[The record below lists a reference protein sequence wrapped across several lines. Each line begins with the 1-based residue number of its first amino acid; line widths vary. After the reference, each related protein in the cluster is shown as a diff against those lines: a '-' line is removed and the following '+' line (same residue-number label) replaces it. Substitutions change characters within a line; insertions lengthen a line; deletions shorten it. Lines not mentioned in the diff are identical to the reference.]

1 MIELSP
7 YILLGILEGLV
18 IAAVLALMAVG
29 LNIVFGV
36 LRIINIA
43 HGEFFMLGAVIAWI
57 ITDSVMSVIGG
68 QGIVSFAL
76 ALLLTP
82 LLVGVLAVLADK
94 LILKRIN
101 YDPQRTIIATIGLLY
116 SIQQLT
122 LMGFGAT
129 PRAVSPPFNFRIEIP
144 WIQWR
149 GPELQG
155 AELQGAELQGA
166 GLQETGFALYWPVG
180 LATTSYKLAV
190 IAVAA
195 LVLLAIWLVITRSK
209 IGLIMRATQ
218 FDRDTAAAMG
228 INVGRVYTLVF
239 ASGAALAGL
248 AAVLIVPIRQAHY
261 LMGQEALLL
270 SFIVVIIGG
279 LGSFVGTIIAA
290 VLIGLSEGLTSIFFT
305 PTLAKIISM
314 IIVIFIL
321 ILKPD
326 GLSGRK

>member
-43 HGEFFMLGAVIAWI
+43 HGEFFMLGAVIAWL
-57 ITDSVMSVIGG
+57 ITDSVMSAIGG

-82 LLVGVLAVLADK
+82 LLVGVLAVLADR

-129 PRAVSPPFNFRIEIP
+129 PRAVPPPFNSRIEIP

-155 AELQGAELQGA
+155 AE
-166 GLQETGFALYWPVG
+166 LQETGFALYWPVG

-290 VLIGLSEGLTSIFFT
+290 ILIGLSEGLTSIFFT

-314 IIVIFIL
+314 TIVIFIL

>member
-43 HGEFFMLGAVIAWI
+43 HGEFFMLGAVIAWL
-57 ITDSVMSVIGG
+57 ITDSVMSIIGG

-82 LLVGVLAVLADK
+82 LLIGVLAVLADR

-129 PRAVSPPFNFRIEIP
+129 PRAVPPPFNSRIEIP

-155 AELQGAELQGA
+155 AELQ
-166 GLQETGFALYWPVG
+166 ETGFAIYWPVG

-314 IIVIFIL
+314 TIVIFIL

>member
-43 HGEFFMLGAVIAWI
+43 HGEFFMLGAVIAWL

-82 LLVGVLAVLADK
+82 LLIGVLAVLADR

-129 PRAVSPPFNFRIEIP
+129 PRAVPPPFNSRIEIP

-155 AELQGAELQGA
+155 AELQ
-166 GLQETGFALYWPVG
+166 ETGFAIYWPVG

-290 VLIGLSEGLTSIFFT
+290 VLIGLSEGLTSIFFI

-314 IIVIFIL
+314 TIVIFIL

>member
-43 HGEFFMLGAVIAWI
+43 HGEFFMLGAVIAWL

-82 LLVGVLAVLADK
+82 LLVGVLAVLADR

-129 PRAVSPPFNFRIEIP
+129 PRAVPPPFNSRIEIP

-155 AELQGAELQGA
+155 AELQ
-166 GLQETGFALYWPVG
+166 ETGFAIYWPVG

-314 IIVIFIL
+314 TIVIFIL

>member
-43 HGEFFMLGAVIAWI
+43 HGEFFMLGAVIAWL

-82 LLVGVLAVLADK
+82 LLVGVLAVLADR

-129 PRAVSPPFNFRIEIP
+129 PRAVPPPFNSRIEIP

-149 GPELQG
+149 G
-155 AELQGAELQGA
+155 AELQGAGLQGA

-290 VLIGLSEGLTSIFFT
+290 ILIGLSEGLTSIFFT

>member
-43 HGEFFMLGAVIAWI
+43 HGEFFMLGAVIAWL
-57 ITDSVMSVIGG
+57 ITDSVMGVIGG

-94 LILKRIN
+94 LILKHIN

-129 PRAVSPPFNFRIEIP
+129 PRAVPPPFNSRIEIP

-155 AELQGAELQGA
+155 SE
-166 GLQETGFALYWPVG
+166 LQETGFAIYWPVG

-290 VLIGLSEGLTSIFFT
+290 ILIGLSEGLTSIFFT

-314 IIVIFIL
+314 TIVIFIL

>member
-43 HGEFFMLGAVIAWI
+43 HGEFFMLGAVIAWL

-82 LLVGVLAVLADK
+82 LLVGVLAVLADR

-129 PRAVSPPFNFRIEIP
+129 PRAVPPPFNSRIEIP

-149 GPELQG
+149 GIESQG
-155 AELQGAELQGA
+155 SE
-166 GLQETGFALYWPVG
+166 LQETGFALYWPVG

-290 VLIGLSEGLTSIFFT
+290 ILIGLSEGLTSIFFT

-314 IIVIFIL
+314 TIVIFIL

>member
-43 HGEFFMLGAVIAWI
+43 HGEFFMLGAVIAWL

-101 YDPQRTIIATIGLLY
+101 YAPQRTIIATIGLLY

-129 PRAVSPPFNFRIEIP
+129 PRAVPPPFNSRIEIP

-149 GPELQG
+149 GAESQG
-155 AELQGAELQGA
+155 SE
-166 GLQETGFALYWPVG
+166 LQETGFAIYWPVG

-290 VLIGLSEGLTSIFFT
+290 ILIGLSEGLTSIFFT

>member
-43 HGEFFMLGAVIAWI
+43 HGEFFMLGAVIAWL

-82 LLVGVLAVLADK
+82 LLIGVLAVLADR

-129 PRAVSPPFNFRIEIP
+129 PRAVPPPFNSRIEIP

-149 GPELQG
+149 GIESQG
-155 AELQGAELQGA
+155 SE
-166 GLQETGFALYWPVG
+166 LQETGFAIYWPVG

-314 IIVIFIL
+314 TIVIFIL

-326 GLSGRK
+326 GLSGQK

>member
-43 HGEFFMLGAVIAWI
+43 HGEFFMLGAVIAWL

-82 LLVGVLAVLADK
+82 LLIGVLAVLADR

-129 PRAVSPPFNFRIEIP
+129 PRAVPPPFNSRIEIP

-149 GPELQG
+149 GIESQG
-155 AELQGAELQGA
+155 SE
-166 GLQETGFALYWPVG
+166 LQETGFALYWPVG

-290 VLIGLSEGLTSIFFT
+290 ILIGLSEGLTSIFFT

-314 IIVIFIL
+314 TIVIFIL

>member
-43 HGEFFMLGAVIAWI
+43 HGEFFMLGAVIAWL

-82 LLVGVLAVLADK
+82 LLVGVLAVLADR

-129 PRAVSPPFNFRIEIP
+129 PRAVPPPFNSRIEIP

-149 GPELQG
+149 GIESQG
-155 AELQGAELQGA
+155 SE
-166 GLQETGFALYWPVG
+166 LQETGFAIYWPVG

-290 VLIGLSEGLTSIFFT
+290 ILIGLSEGLTSIFFT

-314 IIVIFIL
+314 TIVIFIL

>member
-43 HGEFFMLGAVIAWI
+43 HGEFFMLGAVIAWL

-82 LLVGVLAVLADK
+82 LLVGVLAVLADR

-129 PRAVSPPFNFRIEIP
+129 PRAVPPPFNSRIEIP

-149 GPELQG
+149 GSESQG
-155 AELQGAELQGA
+155 SE
-166 GLQETGFALYWPVG
+166 LQETGFAIYWPVG

-290 VLIGLSEGLTSIFFT
+290 ILIGLSEGLTSIFFT

>member
-43 HGEFFMLGAVIAWI
+43 HGEFFMLGAVIAWL
-57 ITDSVMSVIGG
+57 ITDSVMSIIGG
-68 QGIVSFAL
+68 QQGIVSFAL

-82 LLVGVLAVLADK
+82 LLVGVLAVLADR

-129 PRAVSPPFNFRIEIP
+129 PRAVPPPFNSRIEIP

-149 GPELQG
+149 GIESQG
-155 AELQGAELQGA
+155 SE
-166 GLQETGFALYWPVG
+166 LQETGFAIYWPVG

-290 VLIGLSEGLTSIFFT
+290 ILIGLSEGLTSIFFT